1 MEVAT
6 FKEGRSVT
14 ALAVIVGTAI
24 TVLGQL
30 YHAVRRLPVIEP
42 DALLVIL
49 VIGGGLALVFQPS

>member
-1 MEVAT
+1 
-6 FKEGRSVT
+6 
-14 ALAVIVGTAI
+14 LAVIVGTAI